1 MNAAEA
7 EALLRARGCTMTAQR
22 RAILSF
28 LEGNLAHPT
37 ATDVFDAVT
46 RDHPMASKATVYN
59 TLALLVEVGALG
71 VLWESDREARYDP
84 NVAHHHH
91 AVCPDCGRIDDIPAA
106 SVEVRLDGR
115 PTTGVVRFERRCP
128 PCEVV
133 ART

>member
-1 MNAAEA
+1 MNAVEA

-28 LEGNLAHPT
+28 LEDNLAHPT
-37 ATDVFDAVT
+37 ASDVYDAIT
-46 RDHPMASKATVYN
+46 RDHPMASRATVYN

-91 AVCPDCGRIDDIPAA
+91 AVCPDCGRIDDIAAA
-106 SVEVRLDGR
+106 SVEIRLEGQ
-115 PTTGVVRFERRCP
+115 PALGIVRFQRLCSRCQGA
-128 PCEVV
+128 
-133 ART
+133 ARA